1 MKMKEFCRQ
10 YAVTKDVIKAF
21 LHAGLLK
28 ALKMIWKGIVFAV
41 SLYSDWKPVCVC
53 MHWALIYKR

>member
-1 MKMKEFCRQ
+1 MNMKEFCRQ

-28 ALKMIWKGIVFAV
+28 GFEDDLERDFQAFDQSSCGRHIG
-41 SLYSDWKPVCVC
+41 
-53 MHWALIYKR
+53 

>member
-1 MKMKEFCRQ
+1 MNMKEFCRQ
-10 YAVTKDVIKAF
+10 YAVTEDVIKAF

-28 ALKMIWKGIVFAV
+28 DFEDD